1 MNNLFTAAPIF
12 QGIDQTNWQGKTQN
26 DSRHKDVPLY
36 QKILMNGNGSLH
48 QPQAVQGMS
57 NGQALQGSS
66 KMPNELERQ
75 LSFHR
80 HLSGG
85 QSRNYDDTKSPSQS
99 VGSHDIGSNYSL
111 EKKRAMKEKQ
121 HGSSLYRSNSQKE
134 QEQCLV
140 GGADFVETIFGRIVS
155 EPIHVMAKKFH
166 EMTAQSASCLKES
179 IREILLNTDKQGQLC
194 ALQSVLQNRSD
205 LTLDM
210 LLKSH
215 RAQLEVLVA
224 LRTGLP
230 EYLQVDSGISSS
242 HLAEVF
248 LNLRCRNITC
258 QSPLPVD
265 ECDCKVCAKKNG
277 FCSLCMCL
285 VCSKFDMASNTCSWV
300 GCDVCLHWCHADC
313 ALREAYIR
321 NGRIASGAQGTTEMQ
336 FHCVACDHPSEMF
349 GFVKEVFQNFAKDW
363 TAKTFCRELEYVK
376 RIFRAS
382 KDLRGRRLHEIAGQM
397 LAKLANK
404 ANLPDV
410 YNYIMVFLTESDP
423 SKFGNTSGFFSK
435 EQGSGSN
442 GAIAGPSQDAAWFKS
457 VYTEKTPQ
465 LERSTSLHPSFHS
478 DLNDKCPVESEL
490 LRSTQK
496 EPLFDELESIVRIKQ
511 AEAKMFQ
518 ARADDA
524 RREAEGLKR
533 IAIAKSEKIKEEFT
547 SRISKLRIVEVE
559 EMRKQKFEEFQALER
574 AHLEYFSLKDEDG
587 S

>member
-1 MNNLFTAAPIF
+1 MDNYEQSVHSRPLF
-12 QGIDQTNWQGKTQN
+12 QGIDQTNWQGQTQN
-26 DSRHKDVPLY
+26 DSKHKDVPLY

-48 QPQAVQGMS
+48 QPQAVQGLS

-80 HLSGG
+80 QLSGG
-85 QSRNYDDTKSPSQS
+85 QARNHDDTRSPSQS
-99 VGSHDIGSNYSL
+99 VGSHDIGSNYSF
-111 EKKRAMKEKQ
+111 EKKRAVKEK

-134 QEQCLV
+134 QEQFLI
-140 GGADFVETIFGRIVS
+140 GGADFVETILGRIVS

-166 EMTAQSASCLKES
+166 EMAAQASCLKES
-179 IREILLNTDKQGQLC
+179 IREILLNTDKQGQIC

-224 LRTGLP
+224 LRTGFP

-242 HLAEVF
+242 HLAEIF
-248 LNLRCRNITC
+248 LNLRCRNLTC
-258 QSPLPVD
+258 QSLLPVD

-321 NGRIASGAQGTTEMQ
+321 NGRSASGAQGTTEMQ

-363 TAKTFCRELEYVK
+363 TAETFCRELEYVK

-382 KDLRGRRLHEIAGQM
+382 KDVRGRRLHEIADQM

-404 ANLPDV
+404 SNLPEV
-410 YNYIMVFLTESDP
+410 YNYIIVLLTG
-423 SKFGNTSGFFSK
+423 K
-435 EQGSGSN
+435 
-442 GAIAGPSQDAAWFKS
+442 
-457 VYTEKTPQ
+457 
-465 LERSTSLHPSFHS
+465 
-478 DLNDKCPVESEL
+478 
-490 LRSTQK
+490 
-496 EPLFDELESIVRIKQ
+496 LF
-511 AEAKMFQ
+511 
-518 ARADDA
+518 
-524 RREAEGLKR
+524 
-533 IAIAKSEKIKEEFT
+533 
-547 SRISKLRIVEVE
+547 
-559 EMRKQKFEEFQALER
+559 
-574 AHLEYFSLKDEDG
+574 
-587 S
+587 